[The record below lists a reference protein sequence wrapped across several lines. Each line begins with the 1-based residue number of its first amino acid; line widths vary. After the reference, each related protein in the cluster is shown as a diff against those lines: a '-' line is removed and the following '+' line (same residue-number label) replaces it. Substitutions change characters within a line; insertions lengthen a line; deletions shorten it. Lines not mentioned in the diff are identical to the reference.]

1 MGNCLVINIFTV
13 ICILS
18 WLDSLQWFF
27 GLYKDSLNCL
37 KLSHHAPLS
46 KNRKLNTTFPIILY
60 STLPQSPNPTA
71 CQILLP
77 PNFSFRCPFL
87 NHYLFSPG
95 LSFKFSC
102 LSNSLNVWFYPFHCL
117 LLPFMSSLPSSV
129 GYWVICYYNNY
140 FTHVNSDWCH
150 FTLNPQNIKMP
161 FRDVQIAWYVSAQSV
176 SSYISETISDN
187 ILLSYP
193 HL

>member
-1 MGNCLVINIFTV
+1 MRNCLVINIFTV

-18 WLDSLQWFF
+18 WLDSLHWFF
-27 GLYKDSLNCL
+27 GLYKGSLNCL
-37 KLSHHAPLS
+37 KSFHHVSLSTQHNISYHVVFYL
-46 KNRKLNTTFPIILY
+46 TTV
-60 STLPQSPNPTA
+60 TQSHCMSNIAAT
-71 CQILLP
+71 
-77 PNFSFRCPFL
+77 NFSFRCPFL
-87 NHYLFSPG
+87 NHYLLSPG
-95 LSFKFSC
+95 HSFKFYC

-140 FTHVNSDWCH
+140 FTYVNSNWCH

-161 FRDVQIAWYVSAQSV
+161 FRAVQIAWYVSAQSV
-176 SSYISETISDN
+176 TSYISETISYN
-187 ILLSYP
+187 ILLSYS